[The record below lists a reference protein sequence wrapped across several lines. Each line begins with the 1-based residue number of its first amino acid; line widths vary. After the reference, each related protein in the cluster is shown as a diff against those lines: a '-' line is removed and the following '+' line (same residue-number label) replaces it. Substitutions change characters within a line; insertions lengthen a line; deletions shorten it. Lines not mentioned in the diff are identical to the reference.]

1 MRQDPRVGDHR
12 HAAGGRSGMVKVVRR
27 ADAEKL
33 AMARQVA
40 TKDELIRS
48 MTFPVEGSDLL
59 RLRLAL
65 LHVGRHLTLT
75 DRVDAAR
82 NLEDV
87 QDSPLTAEIRATAVR
102 LDALIDSI
110 LKLPVGRPVP
120 TPKDPVPA
128 QAEGS
133 SEKPP
138 EKEKTRE

>member
-1 MRQDPRVGDHR
+1 MKIL
-12 HAAGGRSGMVKVVRR
+12 VKVVR
-27 ADAEKL
+27 AKNPEEL
-33 AMARQVA
+33 ASARQVA

-59 RLRLAL
+59 RLRFAL

-102 LDALIDSI
+102 LDAIVDSV
-110 LKLPVGRPVP
+110 LNALRVGRPVP
-120 TPKDPVPA
+120 VPASKEVPPSEGSPETETPKQEVA
-128 QAEGS
+128 T
-133 SEKPP
+133 K
-138 EKEKTRE
+138 

>member
-102 LDALIDSI
+102 LDAIVDSV
-110 LKLPVGRPVP
+110 LNALRVGRPVP
-120 TPKDPVPA
+120 VPA
-128 QAEGS
+128 WNEV
-133 SEKPP
+133 PP
-138 EKEKTRE
+138 SAVSP